1 MPDTIALD
9 SFDTK
14 DRVLDELYTLV
25 RDGLTDQLLSQLT
38 NLSNRTEYLTS
49 VNWYGQEQLS
59 LLMVAALHGHEDIVR
74 ILFEHCKPEYQ
85 VELEGTIIL
94 DNQTILEGIT
104 ALYCACYRAKFAVA
118 RLLIE
123 TGRANANH
131 STLDE
136 PYHPLLIHATRM
148 NRLDIVQFLIEN
160 NYADVNKSKS
170 TTRAESTALVWAV
183 RRNNISI
190 VKYLIEKGAHVDYYC
205 KKSYKSKFATPLT
218 LAVHDGNLELVQI
231 LFNAGA
237 DTNVKNKSD
246 DTLLAIAVKLEHW
259 PIIQFLLEQSV
270 TNIDEVE
277 RAVLFLI
284 ERRPL
289 PIDMNKLYKYLY
301 FILQQ
306 RVVLQKSK
314 VCRQPLA
321 VYDYHQE
328 CQTLE
333 ELESIKNDSNRIWI
347 EVLLVLERILL
358 PRKDPI
364 LTKALNGYSHYLL
377 AKNDF
382 DKCLALW
389 IHSFYISKQMQRT
402 MTLYPF
408 VRLFCKMITT
418 ETMIPIDRFI
428 EVCQFT
434 FDSTRTTRDQITY
447 NQVCFVVITAKI
459 FEHQQ
464 ITSVEKIVLCKW
476 ISQLCRQWQMP
487 SDRQTIVHLCISG
500 SNYGYSYR
508 NSSHTEP
515 YLRFPN
521 ESALQLVLACGRPWL
536 DLDAVESSM
545 HNTALH
551 LLCHVSENQTMI
563 KSLLNAGAH
572 IDCVNRY
579 GFTPLMYATG
589 QETKAFLKSR
599 ASSACLKCLCA
610 RMIVNQRLNT
620 SSIGPAT
627 SKLNKFISRHGSLVI
642 ESEHK

>member
-1 MPDTIALD
+1 MPDTISLD

-49 VNWYGQEQLS
+49 VNWNGQEQLS

-74 ILFEHCKPEYQ
+74 ILFEHCEPEYQ
-85 VELEGTIIL
+85 VEFEGTIIL
-94 DNQTILEGIT
+94 DNQTILEGVT

-123 TGRANANH
+123 TGRANTNH

-160 NYADVNKSKS
+160 NYAD
-170 TTRAESTALVWAV
+170 
-183 RRNNISI
+183 
-190 VKYLIEKGAHVDYYC
+190 GAHVDYYC
-205 KKSYKSKFATPLT
+205 KKNYKSKFSTPLT

-237 DTNVKNKSD
+237 DTNVKIKSD
-246 DTLLAIAVKLEHW
+246 DALLAVAVKLEHW

-306 RVVLQKSK
+306 QVVLQKSK

-321 VYDYHQE
+321 IYDYHQE

-347 EVLLVLERILL
+347 EVLLVLERVLL

-408 VRLFCKMITT
+408 VRLFCKMITA
-418 ETMIPIDRFI
+418 EAMIPIDRFI
-428 EVCQFT
+428 EVCHFT
-434 FDSTRTTRDQITY
+434 FDSTRTTRDQNTY
-447 NQVCFVVITAKI
+447 NQLCFVVLTAKI

-464 ITSVEKIVLCKW
+464 ITCAEKIALCKW

-487 SDRQTIVHLCISG
+487 SGRQTIVHLCVSG
-500 SNYGYSYR
+500 SNYGCSYR
-508 NSSHTEP
+508 NSSDTEP
-515 YLRFPN
+515 YLRY
-521 ESALQLVLACGRPWL
+521 V
-536 DLDAVESSM
+536 DLTYYND
-545 HNTALH
+545 
-551 LLCHVSENQTMI
+551 
-563 KSLLNAGAH
+563 
-572 IDCVNRY
+572 
-579 GFTPLMYATG
+579 
-589 QETKAFLKSR
+589 
-599 ASSACLKCLCA
+599 
-610 RMIVNQRLNT
+610 
-620 SSIGPAT
+620 
-627 SKLNKFISRHGSLVI
+627 
-642 ESEHK
+642 

>member
-1 MPDTIALD
+1 MPDTISLD

-49 VNWYGQEQLS
+49 VNWNGQEQLS

-74 ILFEHCKPEYQ
+74 ILFEHCEPEYQ
-85 VELEGTIIL
+85 VEFEGTIIL
-94 DNQTILEGIT
+94 DNQTILEGVT

-123 TGRANANH
+123 TGRANTNH

-160 NYADVNKSKS
+160 NYADKN
-170 TTRAESTALVWAV
+170 
-183 RRNNISI
+183 
-190 VKYLIEKGAHVDYYC
+190 
-205 KKSYKSKFATPLT
+205 YKSKFSTPLT

-237 DTNVKNKSD
+237 DTNVKSKSD
-246 DTLLAIAVKLEHW
+246 DTLLAVAVKLEHW

-306 RVVLQKSK
+306 QVVLQKSK

-321 VYDYHQE
+321 IYDYHQE

-377 AKNDF
+377 VQNDF

-408 VRLFCKMITT
+408 VRLFCKMITA
-418 ETMIPIDRFI
+418 EAMIPIDRFI
-428 EVCQFT
+428 EVCHFT
-434 FDSTRTTRDQITY
+434 FDSTRTTRDQNTY
-447 NQVCFVVITAKI
+447 NQLCFVVITAKI

-464 ITSVEKIVLCKW
+464 ITCAEKIALCKW

-487 SDRQTIVHLCISG
+487 SGRQTIVHLCVSG
-500 SNYGYSYR
+500 SNYGCSYR
-508 NSSHTEP
+508 NSSDTEP
-515 YLRFPN
+515 YLR
-521 ESALQLVLACGRPWL
+521 
-536 DLDAVESSM
+536 
-545 HNTALH
+545 
-551 LLCHVSENQTMI
+551 
-563 KSLLNAGAH
+563 
-572 IDCVNRY
+572 
-579 GFTPLMYATG
+579 
-589 QETKAFLKSR
+589 
-599 ASSACLKCLCA
+599 ASPTCLKCLCA
-610 RMIVNQRLNT
+610 RMIANQRLNT
-620 SSIGPAT
+620 STVGSAT
-627 SKLNKFISRHGSLVI
+627 SKLNKFIYRHGSSVI
-642 ESEHK
+642 ESENK